1 MNSFGR
7 NGDGKVS
14 PRTTAAYRLRLA
26 LFENTTPP
34 SKSEMGWCMS
44 VRRRLTRLLRCESGA
59 EAVEFAL
66 VIPVILL
73 IVFGAI
79 EFGRLYNE
87 QIQLTGAARSAARV
101 MAIDSSTVIT
111 GSELQSWAPA
121 LSPTLTASGNL
132 ALSYLDASGAAASAC
147 STGGTVTATL
157 NYAAPLLTRLWGP
170 TMSLSA
176 KAVMPCGG

>member
-1 MNSFGR
+1 
-7 NGDGKVS
+7 
-14 PRTTAAYRLRLA
+14 
-26 LFENTTPP
+26 
-34 SKSEMGWCMS
+34 MS
-44 VRRRLTRLLRCESGA
+44 VHRRLTRLLHCERGA

-66 VIPVILL
+66 VVPVILL

-101 MAIDSSTVIT
+101 MAIDSLTVIT
-111 GSELQSWAPA
+111 DSNLQSWAPA
-121 LSPTLTASGNL
+121 LNPQLKASSNLSLTYIN
-132 ALSYLDASGAAASAC
+132 ASGATASTC

-157 NYAAPLLTRLWGP
+157 NYAAPLLTGLWGP

-176 KAVMPCGG
+176 KGVMPCGG

>member
-1 MNSFGR
+1 
-7 NGDGKVS
+7 
-14 PRTTAAYRLRLA
+14 
-26 LFENTTPP
+26 
-34 SKSEMGWCMS
+34 MS
-44 VRRRLTRLLRCESGA
+44 VHRRLMRLLPRESGA

-66 VIPVILL
+66 VVPVILL

-111 GSELQSWAPA
+111 DSDLQSWAPA
-121 LSPTLTASGNL
+121 LNPQLKSSNLSLTYVN
-132 ALSYLDASGAAASAC
+132 ASGASASAC

-157 NYAAPLLTRLWGP
+157 NYAAPLLTGLWGP
-170 TMSLSA
+170 SMSLSA
-176 KAVMPCGG
+176 KGVMPCGG